1 LRRLTCALGAV
12 LLLGGASASAA
23 AAARLRLSVPA
34 HVWEGAAYRIDIR
47 GSFSRREL
55 TGSAFLIS
63 LIQFAPSACQSTAQK
78 ENAWSRRTNT
88 GLQFYLAPG
97 SDPRRG
103 RIGVFERSSPF
114 GRGDELKA
122 SSLGSRRVCAY
133 LYPRFISA
141 GATTSPI
148 ARADR
153 PYRVTRK

>member
-1 LRRLTCALGAV
+1 V
-12 LLLGGASASAA
+12 LLLGGGFASAA
-23 AAARLRLSVPA
+23 TAARLRLSVPA
-34 HVWEGAAYRIDIR
+34 HVRRGAAYRIDIR

-55 TGSAFLIS
+55 SGSAFLIS
-63 LIQFAPSACQSTAQK
+63 LIQFAPRACQATAQR

-114 GRGDELKA
+114 GRSDELKA
-122 SSLGSRRVCAY
+122 LSLGSRRVCAY

-141 GATTSPI
+141 GAATSPI
-148 ARADR
+148 ARAEMT
-153 PYRVTRK
+153 YRVTRK